1 MKRPMKNLII
11 LTTLT
16 ASALLLG
23 CESSNQDQSTS
34 EPASAGSLYDDI
46 FINTPSWAELNDQ
59 IIAEEN
65 VAIRRRDDITPTG
78 IESNIGDGVVSNLQD
93 QDPIILADGVEA
105 RVYSGSGN
113 IMSWIT
119 MEPNSEMPAST
130 IEGER
135 FLFVMEGEAQELA
148 NGEHVTLVAVD
159 REEPNGVSATM
170 PVREFIYLQ
179 EGAETHVI
187 AGENGA
193 TVFTVHAPIP
203 RDALEALGRGE
214 DYVDVNLDAFP
225 LDPNVEPN
233 MVYDLY
239 DFQYTTLVPGAEAR
253 LVNGQG
259 TQMSW
264 LRMYPGIEFAY
275 HNHPEEQ
282 VMMGLRGMI
291 NEYILDDTVPMRRH
305 DVVNFPAYMV
315 HGGLLS
321 SVGSDA
327 LDVFFPPRTDYYA
340 NMERRLAG
348 YHEIIPEGV
357 EAELVVDG
365 AEEGPG
371 LNFTE
376 GPAWLNGK
384 LYFSNM
390 YFDAAFNGDP
400 SRSALVEMDPDGTYR
415 YISDGEM
422 QTNGVI
428 PAADGENLLVADMF
442 GHRVIEMTTDGEV
455 VDTLA
460 DSYDGTSVDGPNDL
474 VLDSKGGIYFSDP
487 QFTADAEKFQP
498 GRTVYYRNPEG
509 EVIRLLPYDEF
520 AMPNGVILSPD
531 EQTLYINNT
540 YDHESWWN
548 VRSDKENFVWAYD
561 VNEDGTISNGRA
573 FAQLHLTGAVLDR
586 EARTSGADGM
596 AVDTDGNLYVATY
609 AGLQIFNSDGDFVG
623 MVNMPTVPVSVTF
636 GGEDFST
643 LYITSYDKI
652 YSVQTNKTGYQLP
665 NHTN

>member
-1 MKRPMKNLII
+1 MKRPMKKLTI
-11 LTTLT
+11 LTTLA
-16 ASALLLG
+16 ASILLLG
-23 CESSNQDQSTS
+23 CESSDQAQSPMTS
-34 EPASAGSLYDDI
+34 ETDSLYA
-46 FINTPSWAELNDQ
+46 TPVSWADLNDQ
-59 IIAEEN
+59 LIEEKN
-65 VAIRRRDDITPTG
+65 VALRYRDDITPTG

-93 QDPIILADGVEA
+93 QDPIILAEGVEA

-119 MEPNSEMPAST
+119 MEPNAEIPLST
-130 IEGER
+130 IDGER

-148 NGEHVTLVAVD
+148 NGEHVTLVGTSRV
-159 REEPNGVSATM
+159 EPNGVAADM
-170 PVREFIYLQ
+170 PVREFIYLEDGAQ
-179 EGAETHVI
+179 SNILAGDEGAE
-187 AGENGA
+187 
-193 TVFTVHAPIP
+193 VFTLYAPIP
-203 RDALEALGRGE
+203 EFYLEEFGRA
-214 DYVDVNLDAFP
+214 DSYVDVDLNAFP
-225 LDPNVEPN
+225 LEPNVEPN
-233 MVYDLY
+233 KVYDMY
-239 DFQYTTLVPGAEAR
+239 DFQYTELVPGANAR
-253 LVNGQG
+253 LINGRG
-259 TQMSW
+259 AQMSW
-264 LRMYPGIEFAY
+264 LRMDPGIEFAY

-282 VMMGLRGMI
+282 VMMGLRGQI
-291 NEYILDDTVPMRRH
+291 NEYILDDIVPMRRH
-305 DVVNFPAYMV
+305 DVVNLPAYMV

-321 SVGSDA
+321 PVGSDA

-340 NMERRLAG
+340 NMEARLER
-348 YHEIIPEGV
+348 YHAIIPEGE
-357 EAELVVDG
+357 EAQLVVDG
-365 AEEGPG
+365 AVDGPG

-400 SRSALVEMDPDGTYR
+400 SRSSLVEMDPDGTYR
-415 YISDGEM
+415 YISHGEM

-428 PAADGENLLVADMF
+428 PAANGENLLVADMF

-455 VDTLA
+455 VGTVA

-474 VLDSKGGIYFSDP
+474 VMDAKGGVYFSDP

-498 GRTVYYRNPEG
+498 GRTVYYKPAEG
-509 EVIRLLPYDEF
+509 DVIRLLPPNVF

-531 EQTLYINNT
+531 EKTLYIGNT

-561 VNEDGTISNGRA
+561 VNEDGTLGEGRA
-573 FAQLHLTGAVLDR
+573 FAELKLTGLILDR

-609 AGLQIFNSDGDFVG
+609 AGLQIFNSEGEFIG

-636 GGEDFST
+636 GGEDFDT

-652 YSVQTNKTGYQLP
+652 YSVKTNKTGYQLHSH
-665 NHTN
+665 N